1 MTIDLVSKNSN
12 ILYNEQIWQKVKE
25 KFTGNEIDERP
36 YSYFSEDYRILSK
49 TKITNICETKLGK
62 QHKHKEKVTS
72 NQIIQHAKTIAN
84 SPSESTI
91 RKQLQSLV
99 KNKILKHNIF

>member
-1 MTIDLVSKNSN
+1 MTKVPSMTQKDVIN
-12 ILYNEQIWQKVKE
+12 IIR
-25 KFTGNEIDERP
+25 DM
-36 YSYFSEDYRILSK
+36 
-49 TKITNICETKLGK
+49 
-62 QHKHKEKVTS
+62 HKEEVTS

-99 KNKILKHNIF
+99 KNKILKHNIAERTYSFA